1 MPTLYDTDVLVWS
14 EQQAELLRRL
24 ARGER
29 VNGVDWENVVEEVES
44 VGRSEFQAVAS
55 LLDVALTH
63 LLAVFASPSPEPMP
77 HWRSEARAALA
88 RAARRASPSMAGR
101 LDLQDLWGLAR
112 DSAADKL
119 GPYGGPARAMPDACP
134 FTVAELLNRT
144 PDLDALLARLAAQ
157 GEAGAAR

>member
-1 MPTLYDTDVLVWS
+1 MTTLYDRDILVWS
-14 EQQAELLRRL
+14 EQQAELLRRF

-44 VGRSEFQAVAS
+44 VGRSEAQAVES
-55 LLDVALTH
+55 LLDVGLTD
-63 LLAVFASPSPEPMP
+63 LLAVFTSRSAEPVS

-88 RAARRASPSMAGR
+88 RAARRASPSMLPR
-101 LDLQDLWGLAR
+101 LDLRDLWTLAR

-119 GPYGGPARAMPDACP
+119 ERHGGPSRPVPDACP
-134 FTVAELLNRT
+134 FTAAELLNRT

-157 GEAGAAR
+157 GAAR